1 MVYSTIKPILI
12 SLILFSGF
20 SLGQEKPKKN
30 LNPVL
35 QSALLPGWGQKSLN
49 YSDRSRVFTYVESGL
64 VLSIFGS
71 TTYANILKKNYIAYA
86 VAHAAVSSSGK
97 GHEYWVDIGNFATIE
112 DYNDEHLRNREM
124 DDIYEVSPQWGW
136 VWDTDSHRDFFEQ
149 KRILSDQMK
158 QVASFGV
165 GAMIL
170 NHMVSAIDAL
180 YLKRIGREKALSV
193 LPWVPEESLGF
204 GYTLTVHF

>member
-64 VLSIFGS
+64 VLSIIGS

-97 GHEYWVDIGNFATIE
+97 SHEYWVDIGNFATIE

-136 VWDTDSHRDFFEQ
+136 VWDSDSHRDFFEQ

>member
-64 VLSIFGS
+64 VLSIIGS

-97 GHEYWVDIGNFATIE
+97 ATNTGLILEISQRLKTIMMNICAIE
-112 DYNDEHLRNREM
+112 KWMIFMKLVRSGDG
-124 DDIYEVSPQWGW
+124 SG
-136 VWDTDSHRDFFEQ
+136 
-149 KRILSDQMK
+149 ILIHTGIS
-158 QVASFGV
+158 
-165 GAMIL
+165 L
-170 NHMVSAIDAL
+170 NKNV
-180 YLKRIGREKALSV
+180 
-193 LPWVPEESLGF
+193 F
-204 GYTLTVHF
+204 

>member
-64 VLSIFGS
+64 VLSIIGS

-97 GHEYWVDIGNFATIE
+97 GHEYWVDIGNFSTIE

>member
-97 GHEYWVDIGNFATIE
+97 SHEYWVDIGNFATIE

>member
-64 VLSIFGS
+64 VLSIIGS

-97 GHEYWVDIGNFATIE
+97 SHEYWVDIGNFATIE

-124 DDIYEVSPQWGW
+124 DDIYEVNPQW
-136 VWDTDSHRDFFEQ
+136 
-149 KRILSDQMK
+149 
-158 QVASFGV
+158 
-165 GAMIL
+165 
-170 NHMVSAIDAL
+170 
-180 YLKRIGREKALSV
+180 
-193 LPWVPEESLGF
+193 
-204 GYTLTVHF
+204 

>member
-64 VLSIFGS
+64 VLSIIGS

>member
-64 VLSIFGS
+64 VLSIIGS

-97 GHEYWVDIGNFATIE
+97 SHEYWVDIGNFSTIE

>member
-64 VLSIFGS
+64 VLSIIGS

-136 VWDTDSHRDFFEQ
+136 VWDSDSHRDFFEQ

>member
-97 GHEYWVDIGNFATIE
+97 SHEYWVDIGNFSTIE

-136 VWDTDSHRDFFEQ
+136 VWDSDSHRDFFEQ

>member
-49 YSDRSRVFTYVESGL
+49 YSDRSRLFTYVESGL
-64 VLSIFGS
+64 VLSIIGS

-97 GHEYWVDIGNFATIE
+97 SHEYWVDIGNFATIE

-136 VWDTDSHRDFFEQ
+136 VWDSDSHRDFFEQ

>member
-97 GHEYWVDIGNFATIE
+97 SHEYWVDIGNFSTIE

>member
-64 VLSIFGS
+64 VLSIIGS

-97 GHEYWVDIGNFATIE
+97 SHEYWVDIGNFSTIE

-136 VWDTDSHRDFFEQ
+136 VWDSDSHRDFFEQ

>member
-64 VLSIFGS
+64 VLSIIGS

-97 GHEYWVDIGNFATIE
+97 SHKYWVDIGNFSTIE

-136 VWDTDSHRDFFEQ
+136 VWDSDSHRDFFEQ

>member
-1 MVYSTIKPILI
+1 
-12 SLILFSGF
+12 
-20 SLGQEKPKKN
+20 
-30 LNPVL
+30 
-35 QSALLPGWGQKSLN
+35 
-49 YSDRSRVFTYVESGL
+49 VESGL
-64 VLSIFGS
+64 VLSIIGS

-97 GHEYWVDIGNFATIE
+97 SHKYWVDIGNFSTIE

-136 VWDTDSHRDFFEQ
+136 VWDSDSHRDFFEQ

-180 YLKRIGREKALSV
+180 YLKRIGREKSLSV

>member
-97 GHEYWVDIGNFATIE
+97 SHEYWVDIGNFATIE

-136 VWDTDSHRDFFEQ
+136 AWDSDSHRDFFEQ